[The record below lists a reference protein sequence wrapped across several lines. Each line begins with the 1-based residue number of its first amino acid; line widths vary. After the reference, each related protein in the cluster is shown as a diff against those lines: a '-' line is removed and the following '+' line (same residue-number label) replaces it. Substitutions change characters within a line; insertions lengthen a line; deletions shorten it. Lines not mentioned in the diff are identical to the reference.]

1 MSTHS
6 SEASVPLDSPE
17 HAESAPSVPSA
28 AAPARNPRRV
38 KESIR
43 RVNSPSTSL
52 VDCKG
57 VSVAKG
63 DTVGWKVSV
72 DSITGMR
79 RRSSI

>member
-1 MSTHS
+1 VVLQPDLT
-6 SEASVPLDSPE
+6 AVCAGD
-17 HAESAPSVPSA
+17 
-28 AAPARNPRRV
+28 RNRLAF
-38 KESIR
+38 EETTAIR